1 MKRTWSSK
9 AVTPQGK
16 EVNGKLEA
24 QTQAEAEEMLNG
36 RRMRIMSLKKEPLQI
51 NLKLGTGID
60 SKTISRFT
68 RQFSSM
74 SSAGLPILQCI
85 DILADQSENLN
96 LREILKQVSTK
107 IQGGSSLS
115 DALREHPKVFP
126 GLYCHM
132 VAAGEAGGILDE
144 VLRRLAEYNEQNDRL
159 KAKIKKAMTY
169 PILLSVVCVGAMI
182 VLLTFVVPVFADMF
196 ASSGNALPA
205 PTQFVVNLSN
215 FIKSYILYVLIAG
228 AAAIIG
234 LKQYKK
240 TPSGA
245 KVLDGIKMKLP
256 GIGPVEVKGSVARF
270 TNTLG
275 TLLNSGVS
283 IIDALKVTSN
293 TAGNA
298 VIEAAIGVVL
308 QSISAGQTIAEPLK
322 ETKVFPAM
330 VISMISVGEK
340 TGGLPEMLLRISS
353 FYDEEVN
360 DAVDAMTAMME
371 PAILVVMGGGIGG
384 LMVAMYMPMFS
395 MADTVS

>member
-1 MKRTWSSK
+1 
-9 AVTPQGK
+9 
-16 EVNGKLEA
+16 
-24 QTQAEAEEMLNG
+24 
-36 RRMRIMSLKKEPLQI
+36 
-51 NLKLGTGID
+51 
-60 SKTISRFT
+60 
-68 RQFSSM
+68 
-74 SSAGLPILQCI
+74 
-85 DILADQSENLN
+85 
-96 LREILKQVSTK
+96 
-107 IQGGSSLS
+107 
-115 DALREHPKVFP
+115 
-126 GLYCHM
+126 
-132 VAAGEAGGILDE
+132 
-144 VLRRLAEYNEQNDRL
+144 
-159 KAKIKKAMTY
+159 
-169 PILLSVVCVGAMI
+169 
-182 VLLTFVVPVFADMF
+182 
-196 ASSGNALPA
+196 
-205 PTQFVVNLSN
+205 
-215 FIKSYILYVLIAG
+215 
-228 AAAIIG
+228 
-234 LKQYKK
+234 
-240 TPSGA
+240 
-245 KVLDGIKMKLP
+245 MKLP

-340 TGGLPEMLLRISS
+340 TGGLPEMLLRISA